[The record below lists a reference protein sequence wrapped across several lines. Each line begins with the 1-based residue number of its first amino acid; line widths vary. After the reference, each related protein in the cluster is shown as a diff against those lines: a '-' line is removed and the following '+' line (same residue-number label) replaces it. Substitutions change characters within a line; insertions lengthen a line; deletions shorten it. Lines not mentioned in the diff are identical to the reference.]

1 MAMSEMVEWEAPE
14 APQAR
19 PGGNRAPSRLRWV
32 ARVAGVV
39 VLLIVADVAIDMA
52 DRLSETVVFPR
63 HIDPAWVSATD
74 AGVGPADSW
83 LGDFASDG
91 HSLYLETREGI
102 QGFWGSVVVRRS
114 DDGGMT
120 WSPGATISSPPGPSA
135 ARHALAIAPEG
146 TLYAAW
152 AEQGPQPA
160 TQRLLVRRS
169 VDRGAS
175 WSMAVR
181 VSPPRVGLVA
191 LPVFLLGQDL
201 RLIGYTD
208 GQTGD
213 IWIQRLATDGSPDG
227 IPAHLGVTNQQLYS
241 DADFID
247 GGLAL
252 AQTDGRIL
260 AAYVGAGHPSLR
272 VAVSDDGGRS
282 WQSAGSIDQTLLAG
296 QRPRLA
302 SDGATI
308 VLAAV
313 DPNESARYL
322 KSPFVRVWRTLDG
335 GASFQRGPDVTDLRS
350 VGDVDVVWSAGAW
363 RLVYAGCPG
372 FMTCATPSRV
382 WYAVSRDAEHWSR
395 PSVVTEPGQV
405 RPIGVGAGSF
415 GVSLAWVEVRSDHD
429 WRFVISRR
437 ASDTP

>member
-1 MAMSEMVEWEAPE
+1 MGRMVEWEPPE
-14 APQAR
+14 AQQTR
-19 PGGNRAPSRLRWV
+19 PAADRPPRRLRWV
-32 ARVAGVV
+32 ARVALVV

-52 DRLSETVVFPR
+52 DRFSETVIFPR
-63 HIDPAWVSATD
+63 HVDPAWVSATD
-74 AGVGPADSW
+74 LAAGPADSW
-83 LGDFASDG
+83 LGDVASDG
-91 HSLYLETREGI
+91 RSLYIETREGI
-102 QGFWGSVVVRRS
+102 QGFWGSIVVRRS
-114 DDGGMT
+114 DDGGTT
-120 WSPGATISSPPGPSA
+120 WSPGTTISNRPGPNA
-135 ARHALAIAPEG
+135 ARHALAISPEG

-152 AEQGPQPA
+152 AEQGPQTA
-160 TQRLLVRRS
+160 AQRLLVRRS

-175 WSMAVR
+175 WSPPVR
-181 VSPPRVGLVA
+181 VSPPKVGLVA
-191 LPVFLLGQDL
+191 LPVFLLGQDV

-213 IWIQRLATDGSPDG
+213 IWIQRLAIDGSPDG

-252 AQTDGRIL
+252 AEANGRIL
-260 AAYVGAGHPSLR
+260 AAYVGAGRPSLR
-272 VAVSDDGGRS
+272 VAISDDGGRS
-282 WQSAGSIDQTLLAG
+282 WQSAGSIDQTLIAG

-313 DPNESARYL
+313 DPNESARYV
-322 KSPFVRVWRTLDG
+322 KSPFVRVWRTFDG

-350 VGDVDVVWSAGAW
+350 VGDVDVVWSAGVW

-382 WYAVSRDAEHWSR
+382 WYAISRDGERWSQ

-405 RPIGVGAGSF
+405 RPVGVGAGTF
-415 GVSLAWVEVRSDHD
+415 GVCLVWAEVRGDHD
-429 WRFVISRR
+429 WRFVTSRR
-437 ASDTP
+437 GSDGQ

>member
-1 MAMSEMVEWEAPE
+1 
-14 APQAR
+14 
-19 PGGNRAPSRLRWV
+19 
-32 ARVAGVV
+32 
-39 VLLIVADVAIDMA
+39 
-52 DRLSETVVFPR
+52 
-63 HIDPAWVSATD
+63 
-74 AGVGPADSW
+74 
-83 LGDFASDG
+83 
-91 HSLYLETREGI
+91 
-102 QGFWGSVVVRRS
+102 
-114 DDGGMT
+114 
-120 WSPGATISSPPGPSA
+120 
-135 ARHALAIAPEG
+135 
-146 TLYAAW
+146 
-152 AEQGPQPA
+152 
-160 TQRLLVRRS
+160 
-169 VDRGAS
+169 
-175 WSMAVR
+175 
-181 VSPPRVGLVA
+181 
-191 LPVFLLGQDL
+191 VFLLGQDM

-213 IWIQRLATDGSPDG
+213 IWIQRLAIDGSPDG
-227 IPAHLGVTNQQLYS
+227 IPTHLGVTNQQLYG

-252 AQTDGRIL
+252 AQAHGQIL
-260 AAYVGAGHPSLR
+260 AAYVGPGYPALR

-282 WQSAGSIDQTLLAG
+282 WQSAGSIDQTFLAG

-313 DPNESARYL
+313 DPNESARYV

-350 VGDVDVVWSAGAW
+350 VGDVDVVWSGGAW

-405 RPIGVGAGSF
+405 RPLGVGAGSF
-415 GVSLAWVEVRSDHD
+415 GVSLAWAEVRSDHD

-437 ASDTP
+437 ALDAP